1 MEARN
6 RPDDANRRTQNH
18 FPCQSHALKCPGITR
33 VFRLLGTNLGCPA
46 LYKDPP
52 PRPGSCLLEG
62 GRTPASEGE
71 RSGCMQDTPNPHLEV
86 ESREPVLVV
95 KSSKLEANRAA
106 TMLALAPS
114 SSDLGCGCVPSCALR
129 RAFSMRHGGFQKINR
144 PETDQN
150 FDHGK
155 KLTEPLRG
163 GPERLC

>member
-1 MEARN
+1 MPRN
-6 RPDDANRRTQNH
+6 DSRLSTSRYEFGVSCITQ
-18 FPCQSHALKCPGITR
+18 R
-33 VFRLLGTNLGCPA
+33 
-46 LYKDPP
+46 PP

-71 RSGCMQDTPNPHLEV
+71 RSGCMQDIPNPHLEV
-86 ESREPVLVV
+86 ESREPALVV
-95 KSSKLEANRAA
+95 KSNELEANRAA
-106 TMLALAPS
+106 TMLGLAPS

-129 RAFSMRHGGFQKINR
+129 RTFSMRHGGFQKFIR